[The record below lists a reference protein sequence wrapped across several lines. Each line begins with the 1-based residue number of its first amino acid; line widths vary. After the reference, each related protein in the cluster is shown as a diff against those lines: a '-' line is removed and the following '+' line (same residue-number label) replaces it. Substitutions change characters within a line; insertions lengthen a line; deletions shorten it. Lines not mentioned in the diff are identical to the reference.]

1 MRVIVDPFYS
11 ELGSRVV
18 VFGGFDL
25 LPLDFKLFPDGEFYV
40 RVPSDVAGSNVAII
54 VGCMPFQQSDCFLR
68 GVFLTSTLKDLGVK
82 KVILVYPYLPYSRQ
96 DKRFLP
102 GECVSARVF
111 VNSLLSAGADVVV
124 TIDVHSPDV
133 FSSLGSRFVN
143 ISSLPVW
150 RDYLKNNFVDGFFLI
165 APDEGRLEVVSKL
178 AKLVGVPYTAF
189 KKVRDL
195 KSGKITSLEPVNADE
210 LNRLSKNNKTA
221 IIFDDIISTGGTV
234 AAACKIAKS
243 QGAKKV
249 YAACVHPLLV
259 GNAYERIMNSGCD
272 GIIGTDTIPSRVSKV
287 SVAPLIAEVLRDELS
302 G

>member
-234 AAACKIAKS
+234 SNVVK
-243 QGAKKV
+243 
-249 YAACVHPLLV
+249 LLRKYFNGEV
-259 GNAYERIMNSGCD
+259 VALFTHGLFLPGSIQKLISAGVDRIVS
-272 GIIGTDTIPSRVSKV
+272 TDTVKNSFAEV
-287 SVAPLIAEVLRDELS
+287 SVASLIADFIRRDIT
-302 G
+302 